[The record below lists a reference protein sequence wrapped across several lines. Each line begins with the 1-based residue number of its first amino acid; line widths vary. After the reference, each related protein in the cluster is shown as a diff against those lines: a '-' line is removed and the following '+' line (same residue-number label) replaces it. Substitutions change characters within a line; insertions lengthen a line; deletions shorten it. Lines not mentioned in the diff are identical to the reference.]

1 MQTPVPAEKSALT
14 QSEKRLLG
22 LCASA
27 GFFFTPGAWLLHVMV
42 SETISAQ
49 ACSAGSIPRVKPV
62 FPNLVGWLYG
72 TSIAAFAVAAICAA
86 LAVYGFVF
94 LRRKQKHVEEQRS
107 DAESSEQPSRDQE
120 QVSRKRFVALCSAL
134 IGCGFVVGLG
144 FTVLAEVFFQSCS
157 QWH

>member
-1 MQTPVPAEKSALT
+1 MQTPVPVEKSALT
-14 QSEKRLLG
+14 RSEKRRVG

-27 GFFFTPGAWLLHVMV
+27 GFFFAPGAWLLQVMV

-49 ACSAGSIPRVKPV
+49 ACSAGSIPRVTPV
-62 FPNLVGWLYG
+62 FPNLDGWLYG

-86 LAVYGFVF
+86 LAVYGYV
-94 LRRKQKHVEEQRS
+94 LLGRKQKQVKEERS
-107 DAESSEQPSRDQE
+107 DVASSAELSRAE
-120 QVSRKRFVALCSAL
+120 EEVSRKRFVALCSAL
-134 IGCGFVVGLG
+134 IGCGFVLGLM

>member
-1 MQTPVPAEKSALT
+1 MQTLVPEEKSALT
-14 QSEKRLLG
+14 QSEKRRLG
-22 LCASA
+22 LCAGA
-27 GFFFTPGAWLLHVMV
+27 GFFFAPGAWLLQVMV

-62 FPNLVGWLYG
+62 YPNLDGWLYG

-94 LRRKQKHVEEQRS
+94 LTRKQKQLNEERS
-107 DAESSEQPSRDQE
+107 NIESSEKPSRADE
-120 QVSRKRFVALCSAL
+120 EVSRKRFLALCSAL
-134 IGCGFVVGLG
+134 IGCGFVVGLV
-144 FTVLAEVFFQSCS
+144 FTVLAEMFFQSCS

>member
-1 MQTPVPAEKSALT
+1 MQTLVSAEKSALT
-14 QSEKRLLG
+14 ESEKRRLG
-22 LCASA
+22 LCASG
-27 GFFFTPGAWLLHVMV
+27 GFFFAPGAWLLQVMI

-49 ACSAGSIPRVKPV
+49 ACSAGSITRVKPV
-62 FPNLVGWLYG
+62 LPNLVGWLYG

>member
-14 QSEKRLLG
+14 ESEKRRLG

-27 GFFFTPGAWLLHVMV
+27 GFFFAPGAWMLQVMV

-49 ACSAGSIPRVKPV
+49 TCSAGSIPRVKPV
-62 FPNLVGWLYG
+62 FPGLVGWLYG

-94 LRRKQKHVEEQRS
+94 LRHKQKRVKERSS
-107 DAESSEQPSRDQE
+107 DAETSEKPSRDE
-120 QVSRKRFVALCSAL
+120 EEVSRKRFVALCSAL
-134 IGCGFVVGLG
+134 IGCGFVVGLV

>member
-1 MQTPVPAEKSALT
+1 MQTPIPAEKSALT
-14 QSEKRLLG
+14 ETEKRRLG

-27 GFFFTPGAWLLHVMV
+27 GFFFAPGAWLLQVMI

-49 ACSAGSIPRVKPV
+49 ACSAGSIPRVKPA

-94 LRRKQKHVEEQRS
+94 LRHKQKRVKERSS
-107 DAESSEQPSRDQE
+107 DAETSEKPSRDQE

-134 IGCGFVVGLG
+134 IGCGFVVGLV
-144 FTVLAEVFFQSCS
+144 FTVLAEMFFQSCS

>member
-1 MQTPVPAEKSALT
+1 MQTPVPAVQSALT
-14 QSEKRLLG
+14 PSEKRRLG
-22 LCASA
+22 LRASA
-27 GFFFTPGAWLLHVMV
+27 GFFFAPGAWLLQVMV

-62 FPNLVGWLYG
+62 FPNLDGWLYG
-72 TSIAAFAVAAICAA
+72 TSISAFAVAAICAA

-94 LRRKQKHVEEQRS
+94 LRRKQKQLKEQRS
-107 DAESSEQPSRDQE
+107 DVESSEEPSRAE
-120 QVSRKRFVALCSAL
+120 EEVVRKRFLALCSAL
-134 IGCGFVVGLG
+134 IGCGFVVGLV